1 MRTPRETFGFEGT
14 GRSWAR
20 VLLDLVSGT
29 LVLSGG
35 AVIASS
41 AALGHSTAIWIGSG
55 VILLGVVC
63 WVASIFLSVRAAR
76 REPQDPSR

>member
-1 MRTPRETFGFEGT
+1 MRTLRETFGLEGT

-20 VLLDLVSGT
+20 VLLDVVSGT
-29 LVLSGG
+29 LVLSG
-35 AVIASS
+35 IALVASN

-63 WVASIFLSVRAAR
+63 WGASIFLSVRAAR
-76 REPQDPSR
+76 REPQNPSR